1 MNHKSELTYRRVE
14 GLDFTEVP
22 DGFVVYDEGRER
34 VLYLNR
40 TAAAVLELCEEALDA
55 ENIAKMLQETFDL
68 PEKPLKDVESCLR
81 LLVAEELIRA
91 YDTQKGLGFLSG
103 FWRRITNGA

>member
-1 MNHKSELTYRRVE
+1 MNHKPEPTYRRVE
-14 GLDFTEVP
+14 GFDFTEVP
-22 DGFVVYDEGRER
+22 DGFVIYDEGRER

-81 LLVAEELIRA
+81 LLLAEELIISDDARKR
-91 YDTQKGLGFLSG
+91 YSFLSG
-103 FWRRITNGA
+103 FWGRITKGS